1 MLRRYEARMRTACDN
16 EFRQSPRRI
25 ARELTA
31 LAALPAWF
39 VLYNSASA
47 LTASAKSSGDS
58 QRIIFFFLF
67 IPTITVYA
75 LISTIYHSRRRAIM
89 RRWHTTTC
97 LRCHYPINTPPSAR
111 CPECGIEFPHIL
123 FPP

>member
-1 MLRRYEARMRTACDN
+1 MRAACDR

-31 LAALPAWF
+31 LTALPAWF
-39 VLYNSASA
+39 FVYIFATT
-47 LTASAKSSGDS
+47 LTVAPQTPRDIKP
-58 QRIIFFFLF
+58 IIFFFLI
-67 IPTITVYA
+67 IPALTVYA

-89 RRWHTTTC
+89 RSWHAKTC
-97 LRCHYPINTPPSAR
+97 LRCNYPINTPPPAR
-111 CPECGIEFPHIL
+111 CPECGLEFPHIL